1 MDTMRDVIARLVELQ
16 SVLKEIYDIEQMN
29 KRLPEGVEQMKRNLE
44 PLKREIETSE
54 AELCDVETRQG
65 QLAVESQEL
74 QDRLQEISRRMTT
87 ISKTRELEAVELEFS
102 SANERISDCNRQ
114 IKETRSRHD
123 ALVKRLEEMRPEYD
137 QNLEKIVAEETKVQ
151 DEVAKN
157 QLQID
162 ELRARRQT
170 MVVGV
175 DMPTLNRFEKIV
187 NSKNGIGIVPVIND
201 SCDGCHMR
209 IPPQMIGKVKRCQ
222 ELVTCLN
229 CSRILYL

>member
-1 MDTMRDVIARLVELQ
+1 MDTMRDVISRLVELQ
-16 SVLKEIYDIEQMN
+16 SVLKEIYDVEQIN
-29 KRLPEGVEQMKRNLE
+29 KRLPEGVEQMRKNLE
-44 PLKREIETSE
+44 PLKREIEISE
-54 AELCDVETRQG
+54 GELQEVESRQG

-87 ISKTRELEAVELEFS
+87 ISKTRELEAVDLEFS
-102 SANERISDCNRQ
+102 TANERISDCNRQ
-114 IKETRSRHD
+114 IKESRSRHD
-123 ALVKRLEEMRPEYD
+123 ALVKKLDEIRPEYT
-137 QNLEKIVAEETKVQ
+137 QNLEKIVAEEARVQ
-151 DEVAKN
+151 EEVAKN
-157 QLQID
+157 QLLID
-162 ELRARRQT
+162 ELRIRRQS
-170 MVVGV
+170 MVVGI

>member
-74 QDRLQEISRRMTT
+74 QDRLQ
-87 ISKTRELEAVELEFS
+87 ELEAVELEFS